1 MNAPLFILRPEPGLG
16 QSLDAARA
24 MGLEAWG
31 FQLFEIAPRAWQAP
45 PADSFDALLIG
56 SANAIHQ
63 AGPQLRAYA
72 GKRAYCVGAATAA
85 AARHAGLDVAGVGTG
100 GLQAVLDTIPA
111 PAHLLRLAGEAHVPL
126 GPAPGIAITTRI
138 LYASQPLVLPDGLAR
153 LLATAALGRVVVAL
167 HSAEAAR
174 HFAAECDR
182 LGLARGHIA
191 CVVIGPRVGLA
202 LGEGW
207 AEVATAPRPDDAS
220 LLALAAQLCQA

>member
-1 MNAPLFILRPEPGLG
+1 MNAPLFILRPEPGLR

-31 FQLFEIAPRAWQAP
+31 FALFEIAPRAWQAP
-45 PADSFDALLIG
+45 SADSFDALLIG
-56 SANAIHQ
+56 SANAIHH
-63 AGPQLRAYA
+63 AGPQLCAYA
-72 GKRAYCVGAATAA
+72 GKRAWCVGAATAA
-85 AARHAGLDVAGVGTG
+85 AACQAGLDVARVGTG
-100 GLQAVLDTIPA
+100 GLQAELDTIPA

-126 GPAPGIAITTRI
+126 KAAPGIAITTRI
-138 LYASQPLVLPDGLAR
+138 LYASQPLALPDALAR

-174 HFAAECDR
+174 HFAAQCDR

-191 CVVIGPRVGLA
+191 CVVMAPRLTAA

-207 AEVATAPRPDDAS
+207 AEVRAASRPDDAS
-220 LLALAAQLCQA
+220 LLAMAAQLCQA

>member
-1 MNAPLFILRPEPGLG
+1 MNAPLFILRPEPGLR

-31 FQLFEIAPRAWQAP
+31 FALFEIAPRAWQAP
-45 PADSFDALLIG
+45 SADSFDALLIG
-56 SANAIHQ
+56 SANAIHH
-63 AGPQLRAYA
+63 AGPQLCAYA
-72 GKRAYCVGAATAA
+72 GKRAWCVGAATAA
-85 AARHAGLDVAGVGTG
+85 AACQAGLDVARVGTG

-138 LYASQPLVLPDGLAR
+138 LYASQPLALPDALAR

-174 HFAAECDR
+174 HFAAEMDR
-182 LGLARGHIA
+182 LGIPRARIHLAA
-191 CVVIGPRVGLA
+191 LGPRIAAAG
-202 LGEGW
+202 GPGW
-207 AEVATAPRPDDAS
+207 AQLSTAPRPTDVA
-220 LLALAAQLCQA
+220 LLALCRQLCQ